1 MEHLIERKEMAEL
14 MGITVSQLSRLAG
27 KGVLPKPC
35 DYKLIGGRG
44 NLTAFYNRELFL
56 DFLEKRKVAA

>member
-14 MGITVSQLSRLAG
+14 MGITVSQLSRLSS
-27 KGVLPKPC
+27 KGVLPKPS
-35 DYKLIGGRG
+35 DYKLIGGMG